1 MALRTRH
8 QHVGPTA
15 WRLMLTAGGAMHH
28 LLTVPLRAD
37 PTSGW
42 RDLAMDALLI
52 IVPYSE
58 TPIRRHARRDPFGSA
73 P

>member
-1 MALRTRH
+1 
-8 QHVGPTA
+8 
-15 WRLMLTAGGAMHH
+15 MLTAGGAMHH